1 MGQMLVRS
9 QEKGGLRNDHWIWNM
24 EVLVILSRAVLTKGW
39 NEMMKEQEEKINR
52 QDFLR
57 SFVVKRSRKM
67 VWWIQRKIRKRRVLS
82 KNKRWY
88 KCVCVLV

>member
-1 MGQMLVRS
+1 
-9 QEKGGLRNDHWIWNM
+9 
-24 EVLVILSRAVLTKGW
+24 
-39 NEMMKEQEEKINR
+39 MKEQEEKIYR
-52 QDFLR
+52 PDFLR

-88 KCVCVLV
+88 KRVCVLV